1 MAQQLTGARLLCLLS
16 QHVQNGSCRDAAP
29 CRHRPNDAAL
39 WVGRE
44 WDNGRALFTSRRLAA
59 CSPGHLTFLDPTH
72 GRPSPPQVYTD
83 TTRICRPSRH
93 HGAPFSEAAKGM
105 YAHVERVHRVWLVV
119 VYFLLTASLQP
130 APTPDRATRA
140 GSNDSWETAQ
150 SEQDQPPLP
159 ELPSVRELP
168 EPAARTPQKP
178 VAEAPKSASRLP
190 AAKTAQTPLS
200 KSSSA
205 KLLAA
210 VDPAHTPTNR
220 TPIKPAGVEMH
231 PALHHASTAKPLDE
245 ARWLGFQS
253 LGAHTAPPNAAGHAP
268 GTPSKTPVAAAPATA
283 STPDS
288 FRFRFKSPFSKATE
302 TPKRGDLS
310 PTTRNILKA
319 PAVGATPGRAIFG
332 ANEFTSKADVT
343 PARPKA
349 EPKGKMARFSD
360 IHMAQFK
367 KMDSVANHPSAWR
380 LKKTPS
386 KPDLPRP
393 ETSKLKR
400 TQSKMD
406 LAESSTKPP
415 TALKRT
421 QSKMDLAEKAPAVRP
436 QPKTSA
442 AESSSRIP
450 PTPLKR
456 TQSKADLTGSSLPR
470 SQSTVRLISAQEG
483 SNDPAPKRVKR
494 TEVDDAATTRPAS
507 RDSNAEASS
516 SKAPVPPRKITSQTA
531 LPRLAAR
538 LMTPTKSSAA
548 RSQSQ
553 TVKATKTASMI
564 PQSPAAKNMFTPT
577 HISRALR
584 DGARESMHQ
593 ASRNL
598 QRVRSILR
606 TPSRKFS
613 NDPNKIA
620 AGTHM
625 SPPPE
630 SAWDK
635 AVPAVPAT
643 APVKKQVNFS
653 SSTLARV
660 APEDLTKSPSP
671 MKFRAGSEIPSGAV
685 LYPSLGSGVEYP
697 QLRQDHGSPTGSPS
711 RRLTFGGEAA
721 NHPRSFSFES
731 GKPVNFGTLSP
742 ACAGKYANIVPGPT
756 TTGTI
761 RMVRKSDAPS
771 VVESTKR
778 KLETLQE
785 TSDKENDERP
795 ENPRSTKKM
804 RPTPTPATPAKMP
817 ASASKLPR
825 RNPGSALSKSRLAFL
840 ATPKRS
846 KA

>member
-1 MAQQLTGARLLCLLS
+1 MARRSARL
-16 QHVQNGSCRDAAP
+16 Q
-29 CRHRPNDAAL
+29 
-39 WVGRE
+39 
-44 WDNGRALFTSRRLAA
+44 
-59 CSPGHLTFLDPTH
+59 
-72 GRPSPPQVYTD
+72 
-83 TTRICRPSRH
+83 
-93 HGAPFSEAAKGM
+93 K
-105 YAHVERVHRVWLVV
+105 
-119 VYFLLTASLQP
+119 P
-130 APTPDRATRA
+130 APTPDRAMRA

-150 SEQDQPPLP
+150 SEQEQEQEHSQLQ

-168 EPAARTPQKP
+168 EPVTRTPQKLA
-178 VAEAPKSASRLP
+178 VEERQKLP

-200 KSSSA
+200 KSTSSR
-205 KLLAA
+205 LLSAIPSA
-210 VDPAHTPTNR
+210 VRTPTNR

-253 LGAHTAPPNAAGHAP
+253 LGAHTAPPKAAGHAP
-268 GTPSKTPVAAAPATA
+268 GTPSKTPVPGSTSNA
-283 STPDS
+283 SAMASSPDS
-288 FRFRFKSPFSKATE
+288 FRFRFKSPFSKVADTSR
-302 TPKRGDLS
+302 RGDLS
-310 PTTRNILKA
+310 PTTRNILKE
-319 PAVGATPGRAIFG
+319 PAVGATPGRAIF
-332 ANEFTSKADVT
+332 AATEFTSKADVT

-349 EPKGKMARFSD
+349 EPKGRMARFSD
-360 IHMAQFK
+360 VHLAQFK

-380 LKKTPS
+380 LKKSPS
-386 KPDLPRP
+386 KADLPKP
-393 ETSKLKR
+393 DTNKLKR

-406 LAESSTKPP
+406 LAESSTKPA

-421 QSKMDLAEKAPAVRP
+421 QSKMDIAESSSKAPAVQRP
-436 QPKTSA
+436 QSKTS

-456 TQSKADLTGSSLPR
+456 TQSKIDLTGSSLPR
-470 SQSTVRLISAQEG
+470 SQSTVRLVASQDG

-516 SKAPVPPRKITSQTA
+516 SKAPIPPRKITSQTA

-538 LMTPTKSSAA
+538 LTTPTKSSIA
-548 RSQSQ
+548 RAQSQ
-553 TVKATKTASMI
+553 TVKATKTTSMI
-564 PQSPAAKNMFTPT
+564 PQSPATKTMFTPT
-577 HISRALR
+577 RISQALR
-584 DGARESMHQ
+584 DGARESMQQ

-613 NDPNKIA
+613 DDPTKIA

-635 AVPAVPAT
+635 VLPAVPAT
-643 APVKKQVNFS
+643 APVRKHVNFS

-685 LYPSLGSGVEYP
+685 VYPSVGSGVEYP
-697 QLRQDHGSPTGSPS
+697 KLPQGDASPTASPS
-711 RRLTFGGEAA
+711 RRLTFGGETATQ
-721 NHPRSFSFES
+721 PRSFSFES
-731 GKPVNFGTLSP
+731 GKPVNFGPST
-742 ACAGKYANIVPGPT
+742 A
-756 TTGTI
+756 GTI

-771 VVESTKR
+771 IVESTKR

-795 ENPRSTKKM
+795 ENPRSAKKM
-804 RPTPTPATPAKMP
+804 RPTPTPATPGKTP
-817 ASASKLPR
+817 ASASRAPR
-825 RNPGSALSKSRLAFL
+825 RTPGSAMSKSRLAFL
-840 ATPKRS
+840 ATPKRG

>member
-1 MAQQLTGARLLCLLS
+1 MARRSARL
-16 QHVQNGSCRDAAP
+16 Q
-29 CRHRPNDAAL
+29 
-39 WVGRE
+39 
-44 WDNGRALFTSRRLAA
+44 
-59 CSPGHLTFLDPTH
+59 
-72 GRPSPPQVYTD
+72 
-83 TTRICRPSRH
+83 
-93 HGAPFSEAAKGM
+93 K
-105 YAHVERVHRVWLVV
+105 
-119 VYFLLTASLQP
+119 P
-130 APTPDRATRA
+130 APTPDRAMRA
-140 GSNDSWETAQ
+140 GSNESWETAQ
-150 SEQDQPPLP
+150 SEQEQSQLQ

-168 EPAARTPQKP
+168 EPVTRTPQKP
-178 VAEAPKSASRLP
+178 AVEEGQHVSKLP

-200 KSSSA
+200 KSASSR
-205 KLLAA
+205 LLS
-210 VDPAHTPTNR
+210 AHPSVRTPTNR

-253 LGAHTAPPNAAGHAP
+253 LGAHTAPPKAAGHAP
-268 GTPSKTPVAAAPATA
+268 GTPSKTPVPASTSNAPAMA
-283 STPDS
+283 SSPDS
-288 FRFRFKSPFSKATE
+288 FRFRFKSPFSKVADTS
-302 TPKRGDLS
+302 KRGDLS
-310 PTTRNILKA
+310 PTTRNILKE
-319 PAVGATPGRAIFG
+319 PTLGATPGRAIFG

-360 IHMAQFK
+360 IHLAQFK

-386 KPDLPRP
+386 KADLPKP
-393 ETSKLKR
+393 DTNKLKR

-406 LAESSTKPP
+406 LAESSTKPA

-421 QSKMDLAEKAPAVRP
+421 QSKVDVAEPSTKAPAVQRP

-442 AESSSRIP
+442 AEPSSRIP

-470 SQSTVRLISAQEG
+470 SQSTVRLVSSQDA

-494 TEVDDAATTRPAS
+494 TEADDAATTRPAS

-516 SKAPVPPRKITSQTA
+516 SKTPVPPRKITSQTA

-538 LMTPTKSSAA
+538 LMTPTKSSMA
-548 RSQSQ
+548 RTQSQ
-553 TVKATKTASMI
+553 TVKATKTTSMI
-564 PQSPAAKNMFTPT
+564 PQSPATKNMFTPT
-577 HISRALR
+577 QISRALR
-584 DGARESMHQ
+584 DGARESMQQ

-613 NDPNKIA
+613 NDPTKIA

-643 APVKKQVNFS
+643 APVKKHVNFS

-660 APEDLTKSPSP
+660 APADLTKSPSP

-685 LYPSLGSGVEYP
+685 LYPSLGSCVEYP
-697 QLRQDHGSPTGSPS
+697 KLPQGDASPTASPS
-711 RRLTFGGEAA
+711 RRLTFGGEGATQ
-721 NHPRSFSFES
+721 PRSFSFES
-731 GKPVNFGTLSP
+731 GKPVNFGPST
-742 ACAGKYANIVPGPT
+742 A
-756 TTGTI
+756 GTI

-771 VVESTKR
+771 IVESTKR

-795 ENPRSTKKM
+795 ENPRSAKKM
-804 RPTPTPATPAKMP
+804 RPTPTPTPATPAKTP
-817 ASASKLPR
+817 ASTSKVPR
-825 RNPGSALSKSRLAFL
+825 RTPGSAMSKSRLAFL
-840 ATPKRS
+840 ATPKRG